1 MHLKAWLLQRIGGLP
16 KIALHSGDEL
26 TESEKFK
33 FCPNC
38 GRDLRKPAEPEKPL
52 TLEQLKQ
59 MDGKPVWAT
68 GKRSL
73 GTDVN
78 GWMLVDTTTSR
89 PAALDFIGA
98 CNFDSYG
105 KMWTAYAR
113 EPVSK

>member
-1 MHLKAWLLQRIGGLP
+1 MKLYDALV
-16 KIALHSGDEL
+16 IA
-26 TESEKFK
+26 
-33 FCPNC
+33 NQI
-38 GRDLRKPAEPEKPL
+38 PASVCCSKEEEQALAKVIDAATKYYAGQIPDNLL
-52 TLEQLKQ
+52 TLEQLRQ

-98 CNFDSYG
+98 CNSDSYG